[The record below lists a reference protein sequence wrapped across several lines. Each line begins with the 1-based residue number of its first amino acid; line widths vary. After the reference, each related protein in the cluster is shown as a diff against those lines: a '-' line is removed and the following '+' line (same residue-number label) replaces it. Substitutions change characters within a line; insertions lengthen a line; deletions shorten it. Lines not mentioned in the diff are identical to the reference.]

1 VTPERRALGVRLAL
15 VTLLLAL
22 GSFGALGAQA
32 VAATSPPAGIPHLKG
47 TRYCGRI
54 YRADDYTLYTFAGG
68 VSCAYA
74 NRFAHHC
81 AGSTSL
87 QGWRLAA
94 SGTDGF
100 ILHRHRGTLDL
111 QSAGGTPTC
120 LTHASG

>member
-1 VTPERRALGVRLAL
+1 MG
-15 VTLLLAL
+15 L

-32 VAATSPPAGIPHLKG
+32 VAAGGSPAGIPHLKG

-54 YRADDYTLYTFAGG
+54 YKADDFTLYTFAQG
-68 VSCAYA
+68 VSCTYA

-81 AGSTSL
+81 ALSTSL
-87 QGWRLAA
+87 QGWHLTA

-100 ILHRHRGTLDL
+100 ILHRHRETLDF
-111 QSAGGTPTC
+111 QSAGGTPSC